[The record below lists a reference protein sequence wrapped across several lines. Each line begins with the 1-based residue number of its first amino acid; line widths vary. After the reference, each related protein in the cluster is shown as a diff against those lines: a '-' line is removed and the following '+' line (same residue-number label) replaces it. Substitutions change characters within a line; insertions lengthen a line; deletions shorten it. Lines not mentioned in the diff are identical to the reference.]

1 MAGPLKLLVRVV
13 VLAFVATMVAAMVG
27 AARAKREAPPLPD
40 AADDLVDLQAIFDSL
55 DFHSTATAFRGGTL
69 TTWFGGGNLDL
80 RDATLDPMGARLEVR
95 AIFGGGSILVP
106 DEWDVSVRV
115 IGIGGAGDARPA
127 RGSERGRAATG
138 DRRHRAVRRVR
149 RGLGAAHRGERR
161 RPGRAGRLVA
171 AD

>member
-1 MAGPLKLLVRVV
+1 MAGLLKFAIRVL
-13 VLAFVATMVAAMVG
+13 VLALLSTIVAAMIG
-27 AARAKREAPPLPD
+27 AMRAKREAPPLPD
-40 AADDLVDLQAIFDSL
+40 AADDLIDLQAVFSSL
-55 DFHSTATAFRGGTL
+55 EFHSTATAFRGGTL

-115 IGIGGAGDARPA
+115 MGIGGAGDARPT
-127 RGSERGRAATG
+127 RERGPDAPRLEIEGIALFGGFGVMSQLPTQDNA
-138 DRRHRAVRRVR
+138 
-149 RGLGAAHRGERR
+149 GEL
-161 RPGRAGRLVA
+161 AELAA

>member
-1 MAGPLKLLVRVV
+1 MAGLLKVALRMV
-13 VLAFVATMVAAMVG
+13 VLAFIATMVAAMVG

-40 AADDLVDLQAIFDSL
+40 PADDLIDLHAIFESL
-55 DFHSTATAFRGGTL
+55 EFRSTATAFRGGTL

-106 DEWDVSVRV
+106 EDWDVAVRV
-115 IGIGGAGDARPA
+115 VGIGGAGDARPA
-127 RGSERGRAATG
+127 RERSADGPRLEIEGFALFGGFGVMSQLPTRENAG
-138 DRRHRAVRRVR
+138 DLAE
-149 RGLGAAHRGERR
+149 LA
-161 RPGRAGRLVA
+161 A

>member
-13 VLAFVATMVAAMVG
+13 VLAFVATIVAAMVG

-115 IGIGGAGDARPA
+115 KGIGGAGDARPA
-127 RGSERGRAATG
+127 RDRGADAPRLEIEGIALFGGFGVVSELPTEENADELVELA
-138 DRRHRAVRRVR
+138 
-149 RGLGAAHRGERR
+149 E
-161 RPGRAGRLVA
+161 LVA